1 MDNKLEDNSYLEE
14 VMEKEL
20 KKLGL
25 DTKASIYWNSS
36 SPVLYEHSIKNGS
49 ALVSDKG
56 ALVVNTTPYTGR
68 SPNDKFTVEEASTAK
83 QIWWGKINKPFDS
96 KDFNS
101 LHKKVSQYL
110 NNKTLY
116 AQEVYAGADYKYALP
131 VRVISE
137 SPWHSL
143 FVKNM
148 FIGQDKFKKEK
159 KAKEFKA
166 GFSILH
172 APFFRANPKE
182 DNTNSEAFVI
192 VNFAKKLVII
202 GGTKYAGEI
211 KKSIF
216 FVMNYLTNKKNVL
229 GMHCSANIGKAGDTA
244 IYFGLSGTGKT
255 TLSTDPDRPLIGDD
269 EHGWSNN
276 GVFNFE
282 GGCYAKAIK
291 LSQKDEP
298 LIYDAS
304 AKFRAILE
312 NVVIDPKTRKVD
324 FNDNSFAENTRSSYP
339 LENLDNVVADSKGGH
354 PQNIFFLSADAFG
367 VLPPIV
373 KLSPEQAM
381 YYFISGYTAKVAGTE
396 RGVTEPQ
403 ATFSACFGDP
413 FLPLHPSKYAEM
425 LGDKIRKYKPNV
437 WMINT
442 GWSGGA
448 YGVGSRIKL
457 KYTRALLHAALS
469 GELNDG
475 EFVKDPIF
483 GFDIP
488 TKVNKVPSEILI
500 PKNSW
505 ENKGEY
511 TKAAKKLAKMFAKNF
526 ESFADGTSD
535 EIKNA
540 GPNI

>member
-1 MDNKLEDNSYLEE
+1 
-14 VMEKEL
+14 MEKEL
-20 KKLGL
+20 KKLAI
-25 DTKASIYWNSS
+25 DPKASIYWNSS
-36 SPVLYEHSIKNGS
+36 SPVLYEDSIKNCTAQMS
-49 ALVSDKG
+49 NKG

-68 SPNDKFTVEEASTAK
+68 SPNDKFTVKEPSTEK
-83 QIWWGKINKPFDS
+83 DIWWGKINKPFDS
-96 KDFNS
+96 KDFNK
-101 LHKKVSQYL
+101 LHKKVANYL
-110 NNKTLY
+110 NTKTLY
-116 AQEVYAGADYKYALP
+116 AQEVYAGADYKYALG

-148 FIGQDKFKKEK
+148 FIDQKKFKKEK
-159 KAKEFKA
+159 KSKDFKA

-172 APFFRANPKE
+172 APFFRADPEIDK
-182 DNTNSEAFVI
+182 TNSEAFVI
-192 VNFAKKLVII
+192 VNFAKKLVLI

-216 FVMNYLTNKKNVL
+216 FVMNYLTNKRNVL
-229 GMHCSANIGKAGDTA
+229 GMHCSANVGKAGDTA
-244 IYFGLSGTGKT
+244 IFFGLSGTGKT
-255 TLSTDPDRPLIGDD
+255 TLSTDPERPLIGDD

-282 GGCYAKAIK
+282 GGCYAKVIK
-291 LSQKDEP
+291 LSPKDEP

-304 AKFRAILE
+304 SQFRAILE
-312 NVVIDPKTRKVD
+312 NVVMDPLSREVD
-324 FNDNSFAENTRSSYP
+324 FNDNRYTENTRSSYP
-339 LENLDNVVADSKGGH
+339 LENLDNVVPDSRGGH

-367 VLPPIV
+367 VLPPIA

-425 LGDKIRKYKPNV
+425 LGDKIRKFSPNV

-442 GWSGGA
+442 GWSGGP

-469 GELNDG
+469 GELNKG

-483 GFDIP
+483 GFKIP
-488 TKVNKVPSEILI
+488 TEVKNVPSEILI
-500 PKNSW
+500 PKNTW
-505 ENKGEY
+505 ANKADY
-511 TKAAKKLAKMFAKNF
+511 TRTAKKLAKMFADNF
-526 ESFADGTSD
+526 ANFADGTSE

-540 GPNI
+540 GPIV

>member
-1 MDNKLEDNSYLEE
+1 
-14 VMEKEL
+14 MEKEL

-25 DTKASIYWNSS
+25 DPKVTVHWNSS
-36 SPVLYEHSIKNGS
+36 SPVLYEHSIKNGV
-49 ALVSDKG
+49 AQVSNKG
-56 ALVVNTTPYTGR
+56 ALVVNTVPYTGR
-68 SPNDKFTVEEASTAK
+68 SPNDRFIVEESSTAK
-83 QIWWGKINKPFDS
+83 EIWWGKVNKAFDS
-96 KDFNS
+96 KDFTK
-101 LHKKVSQYL
+101 LHKKVANYL
-110 NNKTLY
+110 NTKTLY

-131 VRVISE
+131 VMVISE
-137 SPWHSL
+137 SPWSAL

-148 FIGQDKFKKEK
+148 FIDQSKFKKEK
-159 KAKEFKA
+159 KLKKFIA

-172 APFFRANPKE
+172 APFFNAVPE
-182 DNTNSEAFVI
+182 LDNTNSEAFI
-192 VNFAKKLVII
+192 IINFAKKLIII
-202 GGTKYAGEI
+202 GGSKYGGEI

-216 FVMNYLTNKKNVL
+216 SVMNYLTNKKNVL
-229 GMHCSANIGKAGDTA
+229 GMHCSANIGKDGDTA

-255 TLSTDPDRPLIGDD
+255 TLSTDPERPLIGDD

-282 GGCYAKAIK
+282 GGCYAKAIR
-291 LSQKDEP
+291 LSAKDEP

-304 AKFRAILE
+304 AKFSTILE
-312 NVVIDPKTRKVD
+312 NVVMDPTTREVD
-324 FNDNSFAENTRSSYP
+324 FNNNSFAENTRSSYP
-339 LENLDNVVADSKGGH
+339 LANLDNVIADSKGGH
-354 PQNIFFLSADAFG
+354 PKNIFFLSADAFG
-367 VLPPIV
+367 VLPPIA

-448 YGVGSRIKL
+448 YGVGSRMKL

-469 GELNDG
+469 DELNDS
-475 EFVKDPIF
+475 EFVEDPIF
-483 GFDIP
+483 AFLVP
-488 TKVNKVPSEILI
+488 TTVSNVPSEMLS
-500 PKNSW
+500 PKNTWKS
-505 ENKGEY
+505 KAEY
-511 TKAAKKLAKMFAKNF
+511 TRTAKKLAKMFADNF
-526 ESFADGTSD
+526 KDFADGTTE

-540 GPNI
+540 GPNF